1 MTYSIYVF
9 LDEKNRPYYVG
20 KTNNM
25 VRRKKEH
32 KEAILTGDRLPKY
45 NVARSLMNKGIPFKM
60 KTIRTT
66 TIETEAWKLERYYI
80 SKFRRDGYK
89 LMNCTYGGPDEI
101 PMRINNPTK
110 TKQVGINISGTKSIK
125 RRNSIKDKKS
135 VIKSMVKKI
144 NNTRRRR

>member
-25 VRRKKEH
+25 ARRKKEH

-60 KTIRTT
+60 KAIRTT
-66 TIETEAWKLERYYI
+66 TIENDAWKLERYYI
-80 SKFRRDGYK
+80 SKFRKDGYK
-89 LMNCTYGGPDEI
+89 LMNCTYGGPEEI

-110 TKQVGINISGTKSIK
+110 PKQTGINIPLTKSFK
-125 RRNSIKDKKS
+125 RNKSLKVKKKAINSI
-135 VIKSMVKKI
+135 VKKI
-144 NNTRRRR
+144 NNKRRRR